1 MRCSMCGHENPPGAS
16 FCLSC
21 GTALG
26 APMQTPPPPGG
37 LPVACAACRVPNPPG
52 MKFCRNC
59 GSALAAP
66 PPGPP
71 PSLPPVAPGPPP
83 LFGAGTPAAI
93 PPSMV
98 PGAPLAPPMAAGP
111 PPGPPSTMPGRGEAV
126 GMLATLAAPPP
137 GGLANVAAGTGPG
150 VGTTPCP
157 RCGAQTPSGLPF
169 CQQCGVNLQA
179 VAATDPGARS
189 AQAAVA
195 GSIDPQGATMAAPP
209 SLAQAAAVAA
219 RAPAASGWGSLVL
232 VNRDGSD
239 GERFALRTETVEIGR
254 AGAEIA
260 FAQDRFLAR
269 SHARLE
275 RTGEGVRLVCLD
287 ATNGV
292 FRRVELPVELEDG
305 AVLLAGRQVL
315 RYEQVGAEEAAA
327 EPLVQHGVA
336 LFGSP
341 PRAPWG
347 RLLELLPSG
356 GVRDIRHLNG
366 AEFVIGRE
374 EGDWVVRDDAFL
386 SRRHVAIN
394 WDGQRAR
401 LTDLGSS
408 NGTFLRLTGKVPL
421 RHGEHLRMGD
431 QLFRVELA

>member
-1 MRCSMCGHENPPGAS
+1 
-16 FCLSC
+16 
-21 GTALG
+21 
-26 APMQTPPPPGG
+26 
-37 LPVACAACRVPNPPG
+37 
-52 MKFCRNC
+52 
-59 GSALAAP
+59 
-66 PPGPP
+66 
-71 PSLPPVAPGPPP
+71 
-83 LFGAGTPAAI
+83 
-93 PPSMV
+93 
-98 PGAPLAPPMAAGP
+98 
-111 PPGPPSTMPGRGEAV
+111 
-126 GMLATLAAPPP
+126 MLATLAAPPP
-137 GGLANVAAGTGPG
+137 GGLPGAALGTAPG
-150 VGTTPCP
+150 GGTVQCP
-157 RCGAQTPSGLPF
+157 RCGAHTPAGLPF

-179 VAATDPGARS
+179 VAVTDPGARQV
-189 AQAAVA
+189 QAAVA
-195 GSIDPQGATMAAPP
+195 GSIDPQGATLAAPP
-209 SLAQAAAVAA
+209 SLAQAAAIA
-219 RAPAASGWGSLVL
+219 RSPAAPAAQAPVAHAPAPANAWGSLVL

-254 AGAEIA
+254 VGAEIE
-260 FAQDRFLAR
+260 FSQDRFLAR

-275 RTGEGVRLVCLD
+275 RTGEGVRVACLD
-287 ATNGV
+287 TTNGV

-315 RYEQVGAEEAAA
+315 RYEQVSADEAAA
-327 EPLVQHGVA
+327 EPLVRHGVA
-336 LFGSP
+336 VFGSP

>member
-1 MRCSMCGHENPPGAS
+1 
-16 FCLSC
+16 
-21 GTALG
+21 
-26 APMQTPPPPGG
+26 
-37 LPVACAACRVPNPPG
+37 
-52 MKFCRNC
+52 
-59 GSALAAP
+59 
-66 PPGPP
+66 
-71 PSLPPVAPGPPP
+71 
-83 LFGAGTPAAI
+83 
-93 PPSMV
+93 
-98 PGAPLAPPMAAGP
+98 
-111 PPGPPSTMPGRGEAV
+111 
-126 GMLATLAAPPP
+126 MLATLAAPSP
-137 GGLANVAAGTGPG
+137 GAPVSAAL
-150 VGTTPCP
+150 GTTSACP
-157 RCGAQTPSGLPF
+157 RCGAQTPAGLPF

-179 VAATDPGARS
+179 VASTDPGARPG
-189 AQAAVA
+189 QAAVA
-195 GSIDPQGATMAAPP
+195 GSIDPQGATLAAPP

-219 RAPAASGWGSLVL
+219 ASRAPAASGWGCVVL

-254 AGAEIA
+254 AGAEIS

-275 RTGEGVRLVCLD
+275 RGSEGVRLVCLD
-287 ATNGV
+287 TINGV

-315 RYEQVGAEEAAA
+315 RYERVGAEEAAA

-356 GVRDIRHLNG
+356 GVRDLRHLNG
-366 AEFVIGRE
+366 PEFVIGRE

-408 NGTFLRLTGKVPL
+408 NGTFLRLSGKVPL